1 MNIVEHMSLLCV
13 GASFGYMLRQPKDLY
28 QAFIILKG
36 AMYTNKGKNVI
47 TYLTYAA
54 INPASYNNDLFAKYD
69 YCYKNGINSWGG
81 SIYLL
86 NGLKPDL

>member
-1 MNIVEHMSLLCV
+1 MNIVEHMPLLCV
-13 GASFGYMLRQPKDLY
+13 GASFGDMPRQPKDLC

-36 AMYTNKGKNVI
+36 AMHTNRGKNAI
-47 TYLTYAA
+47 TYLPHAA

-69 YCYKNGINSWGG
+69 HCYKNGINFWEG

-86 NGLKPDL
+86 NGLKPNL